1 VIFVGRFWRNF
12 FVGFVVGI
20 THEDTVPLF
29 LVIMSLQ
36 ICGNAFD
43 LVVFSGVLGEVVLD
57 VTFNSS

>member
-1 VIFVGRFWRNF
+1 
-12 FVGFVVGI
+12 VGFVVGI